1 MVVTHGDEVRADGP
15 YRDGVLRITIA
26 CTRVAAARFSLCLH
40 VKSRHLGDAYRYPT
54 EDDPLDNTSTSK
66 PMMQDGKS
74 PSVATVLGVICI
86 ANLLY
91 VGLAPNLG
99 VSANGP
105 AWLTV
110 PTIACLAALFAFL
123 ARRLV
128 KRIPTRAML
137 TALVFTALSIA
148 CCAAMIYSL
157 GQLFGP

>member
-1 MVVTHGDEVRADGP
+1 MPTDNQRLQRSGGR
-15 YRDGVLRITIA
+15 RRFCLL
-26 CTRVAAARFSLCLH
+26 ARLH
-40 VKSRHLGDAYRYPT
+40 PPPAEPNRYPT

-74 PSVATVLGVICI
+74 PFVATVLGVICI